1 MSSYT
6 ANEDFS
12 EAALVV
18 SSLGEP
24 GGEET
29 KVLATHGVRPS
40 RPYVTLDDLTAC
52 LAEEQAGPG
61 PDDGGSGG

>member
-6 ANEDFS
+6 ANEDLS

-29 KVLATHGVRPS
+29 EVLATQGVRPS
-40 RPYVTLDDLTAC
+40 QPYVTLDDLTAC
-52 LAEEQAGPG
+52 LAGG
-61 PDDGGSGG
+61 THRDRTGDGGSGG